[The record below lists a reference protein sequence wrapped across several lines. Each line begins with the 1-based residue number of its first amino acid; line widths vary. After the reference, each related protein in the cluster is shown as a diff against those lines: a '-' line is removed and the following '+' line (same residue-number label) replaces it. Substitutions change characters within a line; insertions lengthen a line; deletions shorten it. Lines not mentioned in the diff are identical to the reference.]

1 MGIVPSYASLVL
13 VQAALV
19 VVPGKPRRLV
29 SSRALGMAV
38 PACALIVGVAIA
50 RAQGGAAFLTA
61 LAAVATPV
69 LAAGAGVAR
78 GWRIPWLPAVL
89 VAPLYALAWLRPGT
103 LPGEAAAVALIA
115 GACLAAT
122 GIVAAVAPPSWLTV
136 GVVLLVLL
144 DVALVWGS
152 RQVGPTMQALSAATP
167 PTLGPVGHPLPSLQQ
182 VEFGS
187 ATMGWLDLAAPA
199 LVGLLVARRGRAALA
214 TGVAAGAWGLLLI
227 ATSPIAAT
235 PPVLAGLVAGRRP
248 GLRPRLGSALTSP
261 RGVSDRLADLG
272 HPSGR

>member
-1 MGIVPSYASLVL
+1 
-13 VQAALV
+13 
-19 VVPGKPRRLV
+19 
-29 SSRALGMAV
+29 MAV
-38 PACALIVGVAIA
+38 PACALVVGVAIV

-69 LAAGAGVAR
+69 LAAGAGVSR
-78 GWRIPWLPAVL
+78 GWRLPWLPAVL
-89 VAPLYALAWLRPGT
+89 VPPLYALAWLRPGT
-103 LPGEAAAVALIA
+103 LPGEAAEVALIA

-122 GIVAAVAPPSWLTV
+122 AIVAAVAPPSWLTV

-167 PTLGPVGHPLPSLQQ
+167 PTLGPVEHPLPSLQQ

-227 ATSPIAAT
+227 VTSPIAAT
-235 PPVLAGLVAGRRP
+235 PPVLAGLVAGGRLRP
-248 GLRPRLGSALTSP
+248 GLRPRPASALTSP
-261 RGVSDRLADLG
+261 RGASDRLADLG
-272 HPSGR
+272 HPSGH